1 MADDS
6 EHESLVVV
14 FAVTRDR
21 KRGPMTQNV
30 WLVLVLVAF
39 VLGYLVCRVVG

>member
-1 MADDS
+1 MADDL

-14 FAVTRDR
+14 FTVHRDR
-21 KRGPMTQNV
+21 KRTLMPQNV

>member
-1 MADDS
+1 MDDDTD
-6 EHESLVVV
+6 HESLVVV
-14 FAVTRDR
+14 FTVTRAR
-21 KRGPMTQNV
+21 KRGPVTQNV